1 MLIFS
6 RRGFHLNMKRRSR
19 YRYDATR
26 LNRDLE
32 IPSVSACGID
42 REEFSEQVEKM
53 AADAGRAGSTANN
66 PVRASVEQIIDI
78 YHAI

>member
-1 MLIFS
+1 MGDEECCGRLVEEL
-6 RRGFHLNMKRRSR
+6 HQ
-19 YRYDATR
+19 